1 MIIYIHGFGGSGQGN
16 KASLLREILHQYG
29 YIAPSLSSVPEL
41 AIATLCELIESYQKF
56 EPVYLIGSS
65 LGGYYSIYLANK
77 YKIPA
82 ALINPAVKSY
92 KTLEMVL
99 GYPQNFYDLSTYE
112 WRQSHLEM
120 LRSLEVNEPDQNLYF
135 LLVQKGDELLDYR
148 DALTKLPSAKQV
160 VEEGGDHGFMGI
172 ERHVGDMLD
181 FFNLNMFTI

>member
-1 MIIYIHGFGGSGQGN
+1 MIIYIHGFGGSGQGS
-16 KASLLREILHQYG
+16 KASLLREILQPYG
-29 YIAPSLSSVPEL
+29 YIAPSLSNIPEL
-41 AIATLCELIESYQKF
+41 AIATLCELIESYQKY

-82 ALINPAVKSY
+82 VLINPAVKSY
-92 KTLEMVL
+92 ETLERTL

-120 LRSLEVNEPDQNLYF
+120 LRTLEVSEPEQRLYF

-148 DALTKLPSAKQV
+148 DALAKLPVAKQIV
-160 VEEGGDHGFMGI
+160 ADGGDHGFVGI
-172 ERHVGDMLD
+172 ERYIENMLE
-181 FFNLNMFTI
+181 FFQS